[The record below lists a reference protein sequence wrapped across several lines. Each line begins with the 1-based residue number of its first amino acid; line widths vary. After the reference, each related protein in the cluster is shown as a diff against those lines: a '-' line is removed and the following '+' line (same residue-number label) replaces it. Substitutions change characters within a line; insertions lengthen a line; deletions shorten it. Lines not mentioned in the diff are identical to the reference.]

1 MAPLKNLIFD
11 YLSES
16 YPNSYKKNTKFGL
29 VLVLDKESDSVH
41 GHRIVDKLTDL
52 FSCSYSEAFGI
63 WHDFLSSR
71 PELTNIENST
81 NENVLIFKSLS

>member
-1 MAPLKNLIFD
+1 MTPLKNLIFD

-16 YPNSYKKNTKFGL
+16 YPNSYKKTTKFGGP
-29 VLVLDKESDSVH
+29 VLVLDKESDTVH

-52 FSCSYSEAFGI
+52 FSCSYSEAFGF
-63 WHDFLSSR
+63 WDDFLSSR

-81 NENVLIFKSLS
+81 NENV